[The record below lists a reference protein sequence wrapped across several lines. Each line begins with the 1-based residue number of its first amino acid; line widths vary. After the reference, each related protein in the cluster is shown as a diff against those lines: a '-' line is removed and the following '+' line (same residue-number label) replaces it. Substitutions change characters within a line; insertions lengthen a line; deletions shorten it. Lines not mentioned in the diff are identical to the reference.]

1 MSSGIEPVS
10 GSSGTDLYSQYYNC
24 SAEHPYSTYHTL
36 SEPSS
41 SDSAANKQSA
51 EEMKQAIGD
60 PDAMPY
66 STW

>member
-10 GSSGTDLYSQYYNC
+10 GSSGSDPYAQYYNC
-24 SAEHPYSTYHTL
+24 SEQNPYATYSAL
-36 SEPSS
+36 SGPSS
-41 SDSAANKQSA
+41 SDSASNKQSA